1 MPLSPRKLNKVA
13 DSWEKFVMD
22 GKLEPGVVRS
32 PIAESWQRC
41 FDTRVKP
48 DKGICTRFLESGE
61 LRNLQE
67 KQRDLI
73 SIARPFMT
81 HLYEYFKG
89 SGYIVMLCDDQGYIM
104 ESFGD
109 EDTLKK
115 ADRGLNFVKGACWTE
130 EEVGTN
136 AIGTALSLKR
146 PIQVSASEHYCLPHH
161 AWTCSATPIFDPDGQ
176 LLGILD
182 VSGPSDRMHP
192 HTLGMV
198 VAAVD
203 AIREQMLMRQKNREL
218 TLALNNM
225 NNIIHSISDGLIT
238 FDGLGIIKQFN
249 PAAEQIIG
257 RRNSEV
263 VGVSF
268 REILGLHSGLI
279 NKILLNHDSFND
291 VEVILDNASGRVHCL
306 ASAKPIVDNRGLFS
320 GGLMLVRPIQ
330 RIQKLV
336 NRFSGAE
343 AKFRFEDIIGCSTEL
358 RETIH
363 VASLASSAMSNVLL
377 QGESGTGKE
386 LFAQAIHNGSPRSKG
401 PFVAINCGAI
411 PRELVASELFG
422 YEDGAFTGAK
432 RGGRPGKFEMA
443 SEGTLFLDEIGDM
456 PLEQQVALLRVLQDK
471 KVTRIGSDKTVPIDV
486 RVICATNKNLAR
498 AVEKGNFRQD
508 LFYRVNVI
516 TINVPPLRE
525 RPADI
530 PVLFRYYL
538 ERTSNECGKPPIS
551 VSPEAM
557 ECLSRYRWPGNVRE
571 VQNVVER
578 MVNGAE
584 QNEIG
589 IGCLPAEIS
598 GFLPA
603 SEGEPTSAFSQAVK
617 IAEEREKHK
626 KQQSEKEYQQI
637 LDLLT
642 LYGGNLSRA
651 ARELGISRTTLY
663 RKIRLLGI
671 EY

>member
-1 MPLSPRKLNKVA
+1 MPLSPKKLQGVA
-13 DSWEKFVMD
+13 AYWEKFVVD
-22 GKLEPGVVRS
+22 GELEPGVVRS
-32 PIAESWQRC
+32 PIAESWRRC
-41 FDTRVKP
+41 METRVKP
-48 DKGICTRFLESGE
+48 DKGICTRFLESDE
-61 LRNLQE
+61 LRDLQE

-73 SIARPFMT
+73 GIARPFMT

-89 SGYIVMLCDDQGYIM
+89 SGYIVMLCDEQGYIM
-104 ESFGD
+104 EAFGD

-130 EEVGTN
+130 DEVGTN

-176 LLGILD
+176 LVGILD
-182 VSGPSDRMHP
+182 VSGPSDRVHP

-225 NNIIHSISDGLIT
+225 NNIIYSISDGLIT

-263 VGVSF
+263 VGASF
-268 REILGLHSGLI
+268 KEILGLHSGLI
-279 NKILLNHDSFND
+279 NKILLNHDSFHD
-291 VEVILDNASGRVHCL
+291 VEVILDNKNGQVHCL
-306 ASAKPIVDNRGLFS
+306 ASAKPIIDDRGIFN

-343 AKFRFEDIIGCSTEL
+343 AKFCFEDIIGCSPEL
-358 RETIH
+358 KETIH
-363 VASLASSAMSNVLL
+363 VAALASSAMSNVLL

-386 LFAQAIHNGSPRSKG
+386 LFAQAIHNSSHRSKG

-411 PRELVASELFG
+411 PRDLIASELFG

-432 RGGRPGKFEMA
+432 RGGRPGKFEL
-443 SEGTLFLDEIGDM
+443 SSGGTLFLDEIGDM

-471 KVTRIGSDKTVPIDV
+471 KVTRIGGDKTVPVDV
-486 RVICATNKNLAR
+486 RVICATNKNLSR
-498 AVEKGNFRQD
+498 EVEKGNFRQD

-516 TINVPPLRE
+516 TINIPPLRE

-530 PVLFRYYL
+530 PVLFHYYL
-538 ERTSNECGKPPIS
+538 ERTGNECGKQIAH
-551 VSPEAM
+551 VDPEVV

-571 VQNVVER
+571 LQNVVER
-578 MVNGAE
+578 MISVAE
-584 QNEIG
+584 QDRIG
-589 IGCLPAEIS
+589 IDCLPAEIN

-603 SEGEPTSAFSQAVK
+603 PEEEPTSVFSQAVK
-617 IAEEREKHK
+617 IAEERERRKR
-626 KQQSEKEYQQI
+626 QQSEKEHQQI
-637 LDLLT
+637 LSLLAFH
-642 LYGGNLSRA
+642 GGNLSRVA
-651 ARELGISRTTLY
+651 KELGYSRTTLY
-663 RKIRLLGI
+663 RKIKLLGI